1 MEIVIFE
8 MILYISVVYCIL
20 LIKCLFGIFYFIK
33 FCNFL
38 CYLDLKFELNYFICR
53 LVRDLRNK
61 LEKVF
66 KAYVSFFMR
75 YLCESGVDNVEVF
88 VDGVF
93 REGLL
98 R

>member
-1 MEIVIFE
+1 MYYIYIFMEIVI
-8 MILYISVVYCIL
+8 LV
-20 LIKCLFGIFYFIK
+20 KCLFGIFYFIK